1 MTTLLLSNAY
11 ITTYMVCDCDIRT
24 NAPAGF
30 VDNINGWR
38 TLRFA
43 KKFNKIKN
51 EENENIRF

>member
-1 MTTLLLSNAY
+1 
-11 ITTYMVCDCDIRT
+11 MVCDCDIRT